1 MLLQGGCGYE
11 DFRLF
16 PFARNAIGFDTLFDR
31 LNDRSNENSETYPPY
46 DIVRKGEDAFQINL
60 ALAGFAPEDITITSE
75 ASQLTVSGKKPD
87 NQETEYL
94 YQGISARAFQRRF
107 NLADYIEVE
116 NASFENGLL
125 HINLVRRVPDKLK
138 PRRIEIGNVTK
149 LETKGTGKAA

>member
-1 MLLQGGCGYE
+1 MRTF
-11 DFRLF
+11 DFS
-16 PFARNAIGFDTLFDR
+16 PFARNAIGFETLFDR

-60 ALAGFAPEDITITSE
+60 ALAGFAPEDITVTSE

-94 YQGISARAFQRRF
+94 YQGISARAFERRF
-107 NLADYIEVE
+107 NLTDYIEVE

-125 HINLVRRVPDKLK
+125 LDRRVPERMK
-138 PRRIEIGNVTK
+138 PRRIEIGNVPK
-149 LETKGTGKAA
+149 LGYERNRQGRLSI